1 MDNDFLIESEAG
13 ELDAKSR
20 ALLMKKVKRGRG
32 RPSLGDDSAAGESGR
47 VNVRLPGPDL
57 KRLNK
62 MAENEGVNPS
72 DVLRDAIANY
82 VTDDQFARR
91 KAEKLAM
98 VTKMLD
104 GLGHTGPA
112 RDAAIQRLIGLKLLS
127 EADAKELAKSKP
139 K

>member
-1 MDNDFLIESEAG
+1 M
-13 ELDAKSR
+13 LD
-20 ALLMKKVKRGRG
+20 MVKRKKPSVMG
-32 RPSLGDDSAAGESGR
+32 RPREIEGDKKIDTRIPDETFERIDNLAKERGISRGEII
-47 VNVRLPGPDL
+47 
-57 KRLNK
+57 
-62 MAENEGVNPS
+62 
-72 DVLRDAIANY
+72 RDAAANY
-82 VTDDQFARR
+82 VSDDQLARR
-91 KAEKLAM
+91 KAERLEM